1 MPVGPWLDWLLTGG
15 FGMIAAPALTVFLWG
30 TSGSAGFLAGLVV
43 YAFLVCLLAPALGA
57 EGGLGR
63 SPAPTVADGLG
74 RSPAPT
80 LSALRE
86 AALFGLPLF
95 GLVTLQGTHLL
106 ESASQAARNVKIIVL
121 LIALG
126 LALVWSLTRWLSAR
140 RAR

>member
-1 MPVGPWLDWLLTGG
+1 
-15 FGMIAAPALTVFLWG
+15 MIAAPALTVFLWG
-30 TSGSAGFLAGLVV
+30 TAGSAGFLAGLVV

-63 SPAPTVADGLG
+63 SPAPTAEGGLG

-80 LSALRE
+80 GLSALLE
-86 AALFGLPLF
+86 AALFGLPLL

-106 ESASQAARNVKIIVL
+106 EPASHAARNVKVIVL
-121 LIALG
+121 VIALG
-126 LALVWSLTRWLSAR
+126 LALVWSLARWLSAR